1 MSESSGRVGGMYS
14 TLGPLGI
21 VGVLVMVAGL
31 GVITW
36 RDPFIGG
43 GLALVL
49 AGIGIVVQRMIAKVM
64 GMFGMGL

>member
-1 MSESSGRVGGMYS
+1 MSGSSGRATGMYR
-14 TLGPLGI
+14 TLGPIGLVGI
-21 VGVLVMVAGL
+21 LVMVAGL

-49 AGIGIVVQRMIAKVM
+49 AGIGIVVQRMVASVM
-64 GMFGMGL
+64 SMFGMA